1 LEALPLLLHKL
12 QNFKAMKKIVFTV
25 ELEFD
30 EKITSDEDIKTVA
43 ENVADA
49 ITISCDHGTGIA
61 PQDSENFLVGVS
73 VSSDVLE
80 VEATR
85 REWWK

>member
-1 LEALPLLLHKL
+1 
-12 QNFKAMKKIVFTV
+12 MKKIVFTV

-61 PQDSENFLVGVS
+61 PRIQKIFL
-73 VSSDVLE
+73 
-80 VEATR
+80 
-85 REWWK
+85 

>member
-1 LEALPLLLHKL
+1 
-12 QNFKAMKKIVFTV
+12 MKKIIFTV
-25 ELEFD
+25 ELEFN

-49 ITISCDHGTGIA
+49 ITDACGHEIGIA
-61 PQDSENFLVGVS
+61 PQNSDNFLVGVS

-80 VEATR
+80 VEVSR
-85 REWWK
+85 K